1 MIARNMNELHSMLH
15 KELRKAMEKT
25 LREVMKDMQDSIQ
38 YFYDGGFPDKYHR
51 TEAMKDTPSTT
62 DIKEQG
68 NVISFEAFLNTQHQY
83 TTGKNPNML
92 QVLLLTND
100 LMTKQPDIGKLRKAV
115 GSPYYWQLALDKME
129 KTYNDVL
136 SNFFTEV
143 KRK

>member
-68 NVISFEAFLNTQHQY
+68 NIISFEAFLNTQHQY

-115 GSPYYWQLALDKME
+115 GSPHYWQLALDKMK

-136 SNFFTEV
+136 SNFFT
-143 KRK
+143 KS